1 VKPIRAVALGLLF
14 AAIVVACSTRGN
26 ALAPPRGPPPE
37 DPAWL
42 MRNDITALWTQIRA
56 FRKEAGMD
64 LDPLPANEIAVARM
78 SVQQAKRVCPEGHA
92 VPTTCGDVCSLAE
105 AICDNADAICGLA
118 DDLAKL
124 LGRPDKYA
132 VDKCT
137 NAKASCREAKQRCCE
152 KCPKESAP

>member
-1 VKPIRAVALGLLF
+1 MKPLRPVALGLVF
-14 AAIVVACSTRGN
+14 AAIVVACSTRGSSV
-26 ALAPPRGPPPE
+26 APPQGPPPE

-92 VPTTCGDVCSLAE
+92 VPNACGDVCSLAE

-132 VDKCT
+132 LDKCT

>member
-1 VKPIRAVALGLLF
+1 MRRAALGLVL
-14 AAIVVACSTRGN
+14 AMSVVACSARGSGK
-26 ALAPPRGPPPE
+26 AAPPQPPPE

-78 SVQQAKRVCPEGHA
+78 SVHEAKRVCPEGHD
-92 VPTTCGDVCSLAE
+92 VPNSCSEVCSLAE

-152 KCPKESAP
+152 KCSKDSTP

>member
-1 VKPIRAVALGLLF
+1 MRAVAVGLVF
-14 AAIVVACSTRGN
+14 AAIIVACSRG
-26 ALAPPRGPPPE
+26 ATTLAPPGPPPP

-42 MRNDITALWTQIRA
+42 MRNDITALWTQIRG

-78 SVQQAKRVCPEGHA
+78 SVSQAKRVCPEGHP
-92 VPTTCGDVCSLAE
+92 VPNTCSEVCSLAE

-124 LGRPDKYA
+124 LGRADKYA
-132 VDKCT
+132 QDKCT
-137 NAKASCREAKQRCCE
+137 NAKASCHEAKQRCCE
-152 KCPKESAP
+152 TCPKEPPP